1 MKKINNI
8 TEFVVIYDLYKGL
21 LTESQRETFE
31 MYYFEDM
38 TLQEIADT
46 KSVSKSA
53 VQDSIKK
60 TEKILLDIEKK
71 VGFKKYKDETTK

>member
-8 TEFVVIYDLYKGL
+8 TEFVVLYDLYKGL
-21 LTESQRETFE
+21 LTESQRDTFE

-38 TLQEIADT
+38 TLQEIADS
-46 KSVSKSA
+46 KSITKSA

-60 TEKILLDIEKK
+60 TEKFLTDTESKI
-71 VGFKKYKDETTK
+71 GFKKYKDETTK